1 MNISSALSTTL
12 SLLLAGFI
20 LFASPVQAQS
30 QNQEVLDEV
39 AAVVEN
45 EIILRS
51 EVNALVSNLLQRS
64 QGRQQFSQDLWMQA
78 LNELINQKVMAVE
91 ARRDTTM
98 NVTNDQVDQQ
108 LDRRI
113 EQMTA
118 QVGGED
124 RLQQIYGKS
133 ALQLKQDLR
142 EDFRSQL
149 LAQQLQQR
157 KLQGVNITP
166 SEVQEWFEQIPADSL
181 PQLPDM
187 VRLSHIV
194 RYPKASAAARQEAQ
208 RFITSIRD
216 SIVSGEADFEAMARR
231 HSDHAGS
238 ATRGGRMQGYGV
250 NDLLPEFSAVA
261 SRLSEGEVS
270 APFETSQGFHIMRLN
285 ERRGDIVDF
294 NHILIQVDKSQ
305 GGGQRALEHLSA
317 VRDSITAQ
325 DVPFEVMVRRHS
337 EEDASAN
344 RGGQVVNPQTGNR
357 DLYLDR
363 LGPSWRSTVR
373 NLDEGEIS
381 QPKQVQLLSGEQA
394 YHLVKLEEYRPAHR
408 ISLESDYD
416 RIKQLALNQKKQRK
430 LQEWLNRLRED
441 LYVDVRVEP
450 KEVAARF

>member
-1 MNISSALSTTL
+1 ML
-12 SLLLAGFI
+12 SLLLAGFV
-20 LFASPVQAQS
+20 LLASPAHAQVQS
-30 QNQEVLDEV
+30 QEVLDEV
-39 AAVVEN
+39 AAVVED

-51 EVNALVSNLLQRS
+51 EVNALVANLLQRS
-64 QGRQQFSQDLWMQA
+64 QGRQQFSEDLWMQA
-78 LNELINQKVMAVE
+78 LNELINQKLMAVE
-91 ARRDTTM
+91 ARRDTTL
-98 NVTNDQVDQQ
+98 NVTDTQVDQQ

-113 EQMTA
+113 EQITA

-133 ALQLKQDLR
+133 AMQLRQDLR

-157 KLQGVNITP
+157 KLQEISITP
-166 SEVQEWFEQIPADSL
+166 SEVEEWFEQIPADSL
-181 PQLPDM
+181 PRLPDM

-194 RYPKASAAARQEAQ
+194 RYPKSDEAAQEEAR

-216 SIVSGEADFEAMARR
+216 SIVSGQAGFEAMARR

-238 ATRGGRMQGYGV
+238 AARGGRMQGYSV

-285 ERRGDIVDF
+285 ERRGDIIDF
-294 NHILIQVDKSQ
+294 NHILIQVDESQ
-305 GGGQRALEHLSA
+305 GAQRALEHLSA
-317 VRDSITAQ
+317 VRDSIVSQ
-325 DVPFEVMVRRHS
+325 NVPFEVMVRRHS
-337 EEDASAN
+337 EEDMSAN
-344 RGGQVVNPQTGNR
+344 RGGQVINPQTGSR
-357 DLYLDR
+357 DLYLSR

-373 NLDEGEIS
+373 SLDEGEIS

-394 YHLVKLEEYRPAHR
+394 YHLVKLEEYRPSHR
-408 ISLESDYD
+408 LSLKSDYD

-430 LQEWLNRLRED
+430 LQEWLNRLRGD
-441 LYVDVRVEP
+441 LYVDIRVEP
-450 KEVAARF
+450 EEVAAHF